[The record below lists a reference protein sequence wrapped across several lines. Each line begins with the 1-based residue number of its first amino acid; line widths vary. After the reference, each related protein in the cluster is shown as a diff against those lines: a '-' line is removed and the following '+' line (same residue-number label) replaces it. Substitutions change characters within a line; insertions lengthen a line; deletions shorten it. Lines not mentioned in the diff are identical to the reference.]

1 MAVLALDGKLLDAG
15 SGPDADA
22 PPVAAA
28 LVAPV
33 GGAGDLAASDLT
45 AGGRTELVRDVPT
58 DDRQTPGGDGGGP
71 LEPSACGV
79 LGTSSGDLLPHTGTG
94 AAGLGATARGCA
106 VELVA
111 SLPRTELE
119 REEPELLYSLITR
132 EQAIEPLRYAPEDLV
147 EVQGGPYQLRA
158 EAAEALEELLETAE
172 DEGHPWLVVTSGYRA
187 YDVQAGTHAD
197 WVGRVGRDRASVV
210 SAVAGHSEHQLGL
223 AVDVGGECGLYDC
236 MKDSEDGRW
245 LAENGHR
252 FGFIVRYPEGG
263 EEVTGYA
270 WEPWHLRYVGPRA
283 AWQMRLTGEAY
294 WEDVQPGLLGDD

>member
-1 MAVLALDGKLLDAG
+1 M
-15 SGPDADA
+15 
-22 PPVAAA
+22 
-28 LVAPV
+28 
-33 GGAGDLAASDLT
+33 
-45 AGGRTELVRDVPT
+45 
-58 DDRQTPGGDGGGP
+58 
-71 LEPSACGV
+71 
-79 LGTSSGDLLPHTGTG
+79 
-94 AAGLGATARGCA
+94 
-106 VELVA
+106 
-111 SLPRTELE
+111 
-119 REEPELLYSLITR
+119 
-132 EQAIEPLRYAPEDLV
+132 
-147 EVQGGPYQLRA
+147 QGGPYQLRA
-158 EAAEALEELLETAE
+158 EAAEALEELLETAD

-283 AWQMRLTGEAY
+283 AWQMRLTGETY